1 MLLLLLLN
9 GFRGRGVCG
18 GAGAV
23 RCQQLGTDA
32 SCTARD
38 ERLGSFQGTNERDLR
53 EGSESDSGRER
64 ERERE
69 IRETGR
75 RTVVR
80 YQSIHFVL
88 GFARSGVELSNTPA
102 ARVVCGWHGVMTD
115 AQAQM
120 PAGRVIEALTAM
132 RVRRAPDVA

>member
-38 ERLGSFQGTNERDLR
+38 ERLVSFQGTNERDLR

-64 ERERE
+64 ERESE
-69 IRETGR
+69 
-75 RTVVR
+75 
-80 YQSIHFVL
+80 
-88 GFARSGVELSNTPA
+88 RSG
-102 ARVVCGWHGVMTD
+102 R
-115 AQAQM
+115 QAGGQLCDINQFISCWGLHDQ
-120 PAGRVIEALTAM
+120 A
-132 RVRRAPDVA
+132 